1 MSGFRTPEIARE
13 QIVLWE
19 HRLEDAL
26 PDDHQARHLDF
37 LLGSAAFADTF
48 AEMERSYVLDRG
60 KPPYHPR
67 DLTALYLFG
76 MLHRLRSSRQ
86 LEDACHARLDVIWL
100 MRGQTPDHST
110 IADFV
115 GQHKKALRKLFRDT
129 LQVLIQAELVQL
141 SHVAF
146 DGSKVRADAG
156 KNSVRCEEKILSW
169 QKYLDEKIAALEQEW
184 AENEKREADLFGQSN
199 PWTGACGKDV
209 KQALAQLK
217 RKQEKLQ
224 QALEQIERRQE
235 AHVGSKPP
243 KRIASTSDPDA
254 RSMKDKEGRSKPN
267 FNTQVAVDDAYG
279 VIVAADVNDAT
290 DDSGQLAPMVEQVID
305 NCGDKP
311 GAISADSQYNT
322 GPDLAAMEE
331 REIDC
336 YLPDAGQKSE
346 AARPDEAAQ
355 EALARVAEGQAL
367 SESQWAA
374 LPRNNKKLIDRSAFV
389 YDEQKDEYRCPAGH
403 ALVFLRI
410 SRDKKKWG
418 TAERRQYGGCAAC
431 AGCVHAK
438 LCCKN
443 SDQGRLV
450 SRDQYEDHRARLR
463 RRMDTQ
469 AGRAIYKRRKC
480 TVEPCFGHIKH
491 NMGVRRFMRRGI
503 EKVKTEW
510 IMVCTAVNLGLLLR
524 HWDEVPAI
532 LDEAATILDEAVT
545 NL

>member
-26 PDDHQARHLDF
+26 PHDHQARHLDF

-86 LEDACHARLDVIWL
+86 LEDACHSRLDVIWL
-100 MRGQTPDHST
+100 MRGQKPDHST

-115 GQHKKALRKLFRDT
+115 GKHKKTLRKLFRDT
-129 LQVLIQAELVQL
+129 LQVLLQAEMVHL
-141 SHVAF
+141 SHAAF
-146 DGSKVRADAG
+146 DGSKVEADAG
-156 KNSVRCEEKILSW
+156 KSSVRSQDKIASW
-169 QKYLDEKIAALEQEW
+169 QAHLDEQIAALEQEW
-184 AENEKREADLFGQSN
+184 AENEKREAGLFGQSN
-199 PWTGACGKDV
+199 PWTDARGKDGA
-209 KQALAQLK
+209 KALAQLK
-217 RKQEKLQ
+217 RKREKLQ
-224 QALEQIERRQE
+224 QALDQIERRQQ

-243 KRIASTSDPDA
+243 KRIASTTDPDA

-267 FNTQVAVDDAYG
+267 FNTQIAVDDAYG

-290 DDSGQLAPMVEQVID
+290 DDSGQLATMVEQVID

-336 YLPDAGQKSE
+336 YLPDAGANSA
-346 AARPDEAAQ
+346 AARPDEARQ

-389 YDEQKDEYRCPAGH
+389 YDERKDEYRCPAGQT
-403 ALVFLRI
+403 LVFLRI

-418 TAERRQYGGCAAC
+418 TAQRRQYGGCAAC
-431 AGCVHAK
+431 AGCPQAK

-443 SDQGRLV
+443 SDTGRVV
-450 SRDQYEDHRARLR
+450 SRDQYEPQRERLR

-510 IMVCTAVNLGLLLR
+510 SMVCTAVNLGILLR
-524 HWDEVPAI
+524 HWDEVAAV
-532 LDEAATILDEAVT
+532 LDEVATT
-545 NL
+545 M

>member
-19 HRLEDAL
+19 HRLDDAL

-48 AEMERSYVLDRG
+48 AEMQRSYVLDRG
-60 KPPYHPR
+60 KPPYQPR
-67 DLTALYLFG
+67 DMAALYLFG

-86 LEDACHARLDVIWL
+86 LEEACHARLDVIWL

-115 GQHKKALRKLFRDT
+115 GKHKKTLRKLFRDT
-129 LQVLIQAELVQL
+129 LQVLLRAEMVHL

-146 DGSKVRADAG
+146 DGSKLEADAG
-156 KNSVRCEEKILSW
+156 RSSVRS
-169 QKYLDEKIAALEQEW
+169 QEKIASWEKHLSEQAAVLEREW
-184 AENEKREADLFGQSN
+184 AENEKREADLFGQSS
-199 PWTGACGKDV
+199 PWTDAREKDAE
-209 KQALAQLK
+209 KALTQLK
-217 RKQEKLQ
+217 RKREKLQ
-224 QALEQIERRQE
+224 EALEQIERRQE
-235 AHVGSKPP
+235 AHVGSKPL
-243 KRIASTSDPDA
+243 KRIASTTDPDA

-267 FNTQVAVDDAYG
+267 FNTQIAVDDAYG
-279 VIVAADVNDAT
+279 AIVAADVSDRA

-336 YLPDAGQKSE
+336 YLPDAGANSE
-346 AARPDEAAQ
+346 AAAADEATQ
-355 EALARVAEGQAL
+355 EALARVVEGQPL

-374 LPRNNKKLIDRSAFV
+374 LPRNNKKMIDRAAFV
-389 YDEQKDEYRCPAGH
+389 YDERKDEYRCPAGQ
-403 ALVFLRI
+403 ALVFLRV
-410 SRDKKKWG
+410 SKDKKKWG
-418 TAERRQYGGCAAC
+418 TSERRQYGGCAAC

-443 SDQGRLV
+443 PEKGRVV
-450 SRDQYEDHRARLR
+450 SRDQYEAHRERLR

-480 TVEPCFGHIKH
+480 TVEPCFGHVKH
-491 NMGVRRFMRRGI
+491 NMGVRRFLRRGI

-510 IMVCTAVNLGLLLR
+510 SMVCTAVNLGILLR
-524 HWDEVPAI
+524 HWDEVATL
-532 LDEAATILDEAVT
+532 LDEVT
-545 NL
+545 THT

>member
-19 HRLEDAL
+19 QRLEDAL
-26 PDDHQARHLDF
+26 PVDHQARHLDF
-37 LLGSAAFADTF
+37 LLGSPAFADTF
-48 AEMERSYVLDRG
+48 REMEGSYVLDRG

-86 LEDACHARLDVIWL
+86 LEDACHSRLDVIWL

-110 IADFV
+110 IDDFV
-115 GQHKKALRKLFRDT
+115 CKHGKPLRKLFRDT
-129 LQVLIQAELVQL
+129 LQVLLGSELVQL

-146 DGSKVRADAG
+146 DGSKVEADAG
-156 KNSVRCEEKILSW
+156 RNSVRSEEKIASW
-169 QKYLDEKIAALEQEW
+169 QAHLDEKIAALEQEW
-184 AENEKREADLFGQSN
+184 AANEKRETDLFGQSN
-199 PWTGACGKDV
+199 PWTNARGKDV
-209 KQALAQLK
+209 EQALAQLK
-217 RKQEKLQ
+217 RKREKLQ
-224 QALEQIERRQE
+224 EALDQIERRQA

-267 FNTQVAVDDAYG
+267 FNTQIAVDDAYG
-279 VIVAADVNDAT
+279 AIVAADVNDAT
-290 DDSGQLAPMVEQVID
+290 DDSGQLVPLVEQVID

-311 GAISADSQYNT
+311 GAVSADSQYNT
-322 GPDLAAMEE
+322 GPDLAALEE

-336 YLPDAGQKSE
+336 YLPDAGANSE

-355 EALARVAEGQAL
+355 EALARVDAGQAL

-389 YDEQKDEYRCPAGH
+389 YDEQKDEYRCPAGQT
-403 ALVFLRI
+403 LVFLRT

-431 AGCVHAK
+431 AGCAHAK

-443 SDQGRLV
+443 PEKGRLV
-450 SRDQYEDHRARLR
+450 SRDQYEAHRERLR

-469 AGRAIYKRRKC
+469 AGRDIYKRRKC

-491 NMGVRRFMRRGI
+491 NMGVRRFLRRGL
-503 EKVKTEW
+503 EKVKSEW
-510 IMVCTAVNLGLLLR
+510 SMVCTAVNLAILLR
-524 HWDEVPAI
+524 HWPEV
-532 LDEAATILDEAVT
+532 ETILDEAVT
-545 NL
+545 TM